1 MLKSFS
7 PIVNRELGYYVYLYI
22 NPIDGSIFY
31 VGKGKWN
38 RVFSHLNLKDDSRK
52 TQIIKEIRSQ
62 GLEPRIE
69 ILVHGIEDEKTAL
82 KIEAAV
88 IDLIG
93 VWNLSNQKRG
103 WESSIVGRMEVGR
116 LMALYDSKPVEI
128 DEPSILIRINRL
140 YRYGMSPEEL
150 YETTRGV
157 WRAGSRR
164 EAAELAFS
172 IYRGIVLEVYTI
184 QTWYPAGTLHYKF
197 RPIEHVRRPGRWEFQ
212 GEVAPKEIR
221 DKYVDKSVANYFP
234 RRSQNPIKYVNC

>member
-1 MLKSFS
+1 MPKSFS
-7 PIVNRELGYYVYLYI
+7 PIVNRELDYYVYLYI
-22 NPIDGSIFY
+22 DPRNESIFY
-31 VGKGKWN
+31 VGKGKGN
-38 RVFSHLNLKDDSRK
+38 RVFSHLNSKDDSEK
-52 TQIIKEIRSQ
+52 TRMIEKIRDR
-62 GLEPRIE
+62 GLEPQIE
-69 ILVHGIEDEKTAL
+69 ILVHGIEDETTAL

-93 VWNLSNQKRG
+93 VWNLTNQKRG

-116 LMALYDSKPVEI
+116 LMALYDAKPVVI

-140 YRYGMSPEEL
+140 YRYGMSPDEL

-157 WRAGSRR
+157 WRIGPRR

-172 IYRGIVLEVYTI
+172 VFRGIVLEVYTI
-184 QTWYPAGTLHYKF
+184 QTWYPAGTLPYKY

-234 RRSQNPIKYVNC
+234 RRSQNPIKYLNR